1 MVFLSR
7 RVGGR
12 FFRRCDEGDGY
23 RDWRPSRV
31 RARRV
36 AAEAVIVQ
44 EMGRMRAMRP
54 IPIALGRH
62 NSFEDKVDVVVYSN
76 AMRIIIATGLYPPE
90 IGGPAYY
97 ARGLEEA
104 FRALEHDPVVV
115 SYRGLRRLP
124 TGISHALYFARL
136 FPRLFGAHAVIA
148 LDTASVAIPSA
159 LACVLT
165 GTQFIVRTGGDFVWE
180 HYLDRTKDMLPLARF
195 YAEHK
200 QLSFKERLV
209 LVLTRWALSRAVI
222 VFSTKLQRDVWLKPY
237 GLALD
242 RTKIIGN
249 AVDLPLPS
257 EPPRAKNFLWHVR
270 PIAMKNGERLH
281 AAFTRAK
288 AEHPEIKLEEG
299 LIHKKELLERMK
311 SCYAVILPS
320 LTEISP
326 NYILDA
332 LRFKKPFI
340 MDKYSGFAE
349 WLAPYGTLVDPLDED
364 GIVRAISELAE
375 DAGYERAKKKA
386 DAFSFVRSYDEVA
399 SDFLELIR
407 GLKP

>member
-1 MVFLSR
+1 
-7 RVGGR
+7 
-12 FFRRCDEGDGY
+12 
-23 RDWRPSRV
+23 
-31 RARRV
+31 
-36 AAEAVIVQ
+36 
-44 EMGRMRAMRP
+44 
-54 IPIALGRH
+54 
-62 NSFEDKVDVVVYSN
+62 
-76 AMRIIIATGLYPPE
+76 MRIIIATGLYPPE

-104 FRALEHDPVVV
+104 FRALGHDSVVV

-349 WLAPYGTLVDPLDED
+349 WLAPYGALVDPLDERD
-364 GIVRAISELAE
+364 ITRAIDELATE
-375 DAGYERAKKKA
+375 EGYARACKRAGQ
-386 DAFSFVRSYDEVA
+386 FSFVRTYAQVA
-399 SDFLELIR
+399 DDFLALIKAS
-407 GLKP
+407 L